1 MPHRIDTPMPSRRP
15 KNSPRL
21 LAGGDIAINRAEAK
35 GAFGGLIPLFQ
46 EADVSFANLELP
58 LSHDGKPAPEKI
70 LLRGAPDMAHA
81 LTEAG
86 FDVMAFANNHVL
98 DYGEEAFAET
108 MSLMDSLGVSL
119 VGGGMNLTQARRP
132 VLIERGGLK
141 IGFLAYCSIIPR
153 GFEASTAEPG
163 VNPIRAHTAYRP
175 WRDLSEYP
183 GTAPRIDTWAEPA
196 HLARMKR
203 DVRNLKKK
211 ADLVVVNHHWGT
223 SMTHEVMDFEREIAH
238 ATIEAGADLVLGG
251 HPHVLQGIEFHKG
264 APIVYSMGNL
274 IFDFEIPFF
283 TEETHETFLFGCT
296 LTKTGV
302 KEPYLMP
309 VTAGVFSIP
318 RRHSPKRGEGRRI
331 LGVMNALNEPFGTKL
346 EVQDERV
353 LISAP

>member
-1 MPHRIDTPMPSRRP
+1 MPPRAQDGP
-15 KNSPRL
+15 KL
-21 LAGGDIAINRAEAK
+21 LAGGDIAINRSEAK
-35 GAFGGLIPLFQ
+35 GAFGKLIPLLR

-58 LSHDGKPAPEKI
+58 LSRGGKPAPEKI

-98 DYGEEAFAET
+98 DYGEDAFAET
-108 MSLMDSLGVSL
+108 MSLMDSLSVAL
-119 VGGGMNLTQARRP
+119 VGGGMNLAQARKP
-132 VLIERGGLK
+132 VLIERGSLK
-141 IGFLAYCSIIPR
+141 VGFLAYCSVIPR
-153 GFEASTAEPG
+153 GFEATASDPG

-183 GTAPRIDTWAEPA
+183 GTPPRIDTWAEPA

-203 DVRNLKKK
+203 DIRNLKKK

-238 ATIEAGADLVLGG
+238 ASIDAGADLVLGG
-251 HPHVLQGIEFHKG
+251 HPHVLQAIEFHKG

-283 TEETHETFLFGCT
+283 TDETHDTFLFGCT
-296 LTKTGV
+296 MTKQGV
-302 KEPYLMP
+302 RELYLMP
-309 VTAGVFSIP
+309 VTAGVFSKP
-318 RRHSPKRGEGRRI
+318 RLHSPSRGEGRRI
-331 LGVMNALNEPFGTKL
+331 VDVMNALNEPFGTRL
-346 EVQDERV
+346 EVQDDRV

>member
-1 MPHRIDTPMPSRRP
+1 MPPRAQDGP
-15 KNSPRL
+15 KL
-21 LAGGDIAINRAEAK
+21 LAGGDIAINRSEAK
-35 GAFGGLIPLFQ
+35 GAFGKLIPLLR

-58 LSHDGKPAPEKI
+58 LSHNGKPAPEKI

-98 DYGEEAFAET
+98 DYGEGAFAET
-108 MSLMDSLGVSL
+108 MSLMDSLGVAL
-119 VGGGMNLTQARRP
+119 VGGGMNLAQARKP
-132 VLIERGGLK
+132 VLIERGSLK
-141 IGFLAYCSIIPR
+141 VGFLAYCSVIPR
-153 GFEASTAEPG
+153 GFEATASDPG

-183 GTAPRIDTWAEPA
+183 GTPPRIDTWAEPA

-203 DVRNLKKK
+203 DIRNLKKQ
-211 ADLVVVNHHWGT
+211 ADMVVVNHHWGT

-238 ATIEAGADLVLGG
+238 ASIDAGADLVLGG
-251 HPHVLQGIEFHKG
+251 HPHVLQAIEFYKG

-283 TEETHETFLFGCT
+283 TDETHDTFLFGCT
-296 LTKTGV
+296 LTKQGV
-302 KEPYLMP
+302 GELYLMP
-309 VTAGVFSIP
+309 VTAGVFSKP
-318 RRHSPKRGEGRRI
+318 RLHSPSRGDGRRI
-331 LGVMNALNEPFGTKL
+331 VDVMNALNEPFGTRLK
-346 EVQDERV
+346 VQDDRV

>member
-1 MPHRIDTPMPSRRP
+1 MSPRAKDG
-15 KNSPRL
+15 PRL

-35 GAFGGLIPLFQ
+35 GAFGRLIPLLR

-70 LLRGAPDMAHA
+70 LLRGAPEMAGA

-98 DYGEEAFAET
+98 DYGEDAFAET
-108 MSLMDSLGVSL
+108 MSLMDSLGVAL
-119 VGGGMNLTQARRP
+119 VGGGMNLAQARKP
-132 VLIERGGLK
+132 ALIERGNLT
-141 IGFLAYCSIIPR
+141 IGFLAYCSVIPR
-153 GFEASTAEPG
+153 GFEATASAPG

-183 GTAPRIDTWAEPA
+183 GTPPRIDTWAEPA

-203 DVRNLKKK
+203 DVRSLRKK

-223 SMTHEVMDFEREIAH
+223 SMTHEVMAFEREIAH
-238 ATIEAGADLVLGG
+238 ASVDAGADLVLGG
-251 HPHVLQGIEFHKG
+251 HPHVLQAVEFHKG

-274 IFDFEIPFF
+274 IFDFDIPFF
-283 TEETHETFLFGCT
+283 TDETHDTFLFGCT
-296 LTKTGV
+296 LTKKGV
-302 KEPYLMP
+302 RDPYLMP
-309 VTAGVFSIP
+309 VTAGVFSRP
-318 RRHSPKRGEGRRI
+318 RLHSPKRGEGRRI
-331 LGVMNALNEPFGTKL
+331 VDVMNALNEPFGTKL
-346 EVQDERV
+346 EVQGERV

>member
-1 MPHRIDTPMPSRRP
+1 MPPRTKDGP
-15 KNSPRL
+15 KL
-21 LAGGDIAINRAEAK
+21 LAGGDIAINRSEAK
-35 GAFGGLIPLFQ
+35 GAFGKLIPLLR

-58 LSHDGKPAPEKI
+58 LSHGGKPAPEKI

-98 DYGEEAFAET
+98 DYGEDAFAET
-108 MSLMDSLGVSL
+108 MSLMDSLGVAL
-119 VGGGMNLTQARRP
+119 VGGGMNLAQARKP
-132 VLIERGGLK
+132 VLIERGNLT
-141 IGFLAYCSIIPR
+141 IGFLAYCSVIPR
-153 GFEASTAEPG
+153 GFEATVSDPG

-183 GTAPRIDTWAEPA
+183 GTPPRIDTWAEPA

-203 DVRNLKKK
+203 DIRNFKKK

-238 ATIEAGADLVLGG
+238 ASIDAGADLILGG
-251 HPHVLQGIEFHKG
+251 HPHVLQAIEFHKG

-283 TEETHETFLFGCT
+283 TDETHDTFLFGCT
-296 LTKTGV
+296 LTKQGV
-302 KEPYLMP
+302 RELYLMP
-309 VTAGVFSIP
+309 VTAGVFSKP
-318 RRHSPKRGEGRRI
+318 RLHSPSRGDGRRI
-331 LGVMNALNEPFGTKL
+331 VDVMNALNEPFGTRL
-346 EVQDERV
+346 EVQDDRV
-353 LISAP
+353 SISAP

>member
-1 MPHRIDTPMPSRRP
+1 
-15 KNSPRL
+15 
-21 LAGGDIAINRAEAK
+21 
-35 GAFGGLIPLFQ
+35 
-46 EADVSFANLELP
+46 
-58 LSHDGKPAPEKI
+58 
-70 LLRGAPDMAHA
+70 
-81 LTEAG
+81 
-86 FDVMAFANNHVL
+86 
-98 DYGEEAFAET
+98 
-108 MSLMDSLGVSL
+108 
-119 VGGGMNLTQARRP
+119 
-132 VLIERGGLK
+132 
-141 IGFLAYCSIIPR
+141 
-153 GFEASTAEPG
+153 
-163 VNPIRAHTAYRP
+163 
-175 WRDLSEYP
+175 
-183 GTAPRIDTWAEPA
+183 
-196 HLARMKR
+196 MKR

-296 LTKTGV
+296 LAKTGV
-302 KEPYLMP
+302 KAPYLMP
-309 VTAGVFSIP
+309 VTAGVFSRP

>member
-1 MPHRIDTPMPSRRP
+1 MPPRAQDGP
-15 KNSPRL
+15 KL
-21 LAGGDIAINRAEAK
+21 LAGGDIAINRSEAK
-35 GAFGGLIPLFQ
+35 SAFGKLIPLLR

-58 LSHDGKPAPEKI
+58 LSRGGKPAPEKI

-98 DYGEEAFAET
+98 DYGEDAFAET
-108 MSLMDSLGVSL
+108 MSLMDSLGVAL
-119 VGGGMNLTQARRP
+119 VGGGMNLAQARKP
-132 VLIERGGLK
+132 VLIERGSLK
-141 IGFLAYCSIIPR
+141 VGFLAYCSVIPR
-153 GFEASTAEPG
+153 GFEATASNPG

-183 GTAPRIDTWAEPA
+183 GTPPRIDTWAEPA

-203 DVRNLKKK
+203 DIRNLKKQ

-238 ATIEAGADLVLGG
+238 ASIDAGADLVLGG
-251 HPHVLQGIEFHKG
+251 HPHVLQAIEFYKD

-283 TEETHETFLFGCT
+283 TDETHDTFLFGCT
-296 LTKTGV
+296 LTKQGV
-302 KEPYLMP
+302 RELYLMP
-309 VTAGVFSIP
+309 VTAGVFSKP
-318 RRHSPKRGEGRRI
+318 RLHSPSRGEGRRI
-331 LGVMNALNEPFGTKL
+331 VDVMNALNEPFGTRL
-346 EVQDERV
+346 EVQDDRV

>member
-1 MPHRIDTPMPSRRP
+1 MSPRAKDG
-15 KNSPRL
+15 PRL

-35 GAFGGLIPLFQ
+35 GAFGRLIPLLR

-70 LLRGAPDMAHA
+70 LLRGAPEMAGA

-98 DYGEEAFAET
+98 DYGEDAFAET
-108 MSLMDSLGVSL
+108 MSLMDSLGVAL
-119 VGGGMNLTQARRP
+119 VGGGMNLAQARKP
-132 VLIERGGLK
+132 VLIERGNLT
-141 IGFLAYCSIIPR
+141 IGFLAYCSVIPR
-153 GFEASTAEPG
+153 GFEAAASGPG

-183 GTAPRIDTWAEPA
+183 GTPPRIDTWAEPA

-223 SMTHEVMDFEREIAH
+223 SMTHEVMAFEREIAH
-238 ATIEAGADLVLGG
+238 ASVDAGADLVLGG
-251 HPHVLQGIEFHKG
+251 HPHVLQAVEFHKG

-274 IFDFEIPFF
+274 IFDFDIPFF
-283 TEETHETFLFGCT
+283 TDETHDTFLFGCT
-296 LTKTGV
+296 LTKKGV
-302 KEPYLMP
+302 RDPYLMP
-309 VTAGVFSIP
+309 VTAGVFSKP
-318 RRHSPKRGEGRRI
+318 RLHSPRRGEGRRI
-331 LGVMNALNEPFGTKL
+331 VDVMNALNEPFGTSL
-346 EVQDERV
+346 EIQDDRV

>member
-1 MPHRIDTPMPSRRP
+1 MPPRAKDGP
-15 KNSPRL
+15 KL

-35 GAFGGLIPLFQ
+35 GAFGRLIPLLR
-46 EADVSFANLELP
+46 ESDVSFANLELP

-70 LLRGAPDMAHA
+70 LLRGAPDMAGA
-81 LTEAG
+81 LAEAG

-98 DYGEEAFAET
+98 DYGEDAFAET
-108 MSLMDSLGVSL
+108 MSLMDSLEIPL
-119 VGGGMNLTQARRP
+119 VGGGMNLTQARKP
-132 VLIERGGLK
+132 VLIEREGFRV
-141 IGFLAYCSIIPR
+141 GFLAYCSVIPR
-153 GFEASTAEPG
+153 GFEATSSDPG

-183 GTAPRIDTWAEPA
+183 GTPPRIDTWAEPA

-203 DVRNLKKK
+203 DIRNLKKK

-238 ATIEAGADLVLGG
+238 ATIDAGADLVLGG
-251 HPHVLQGIEFHKG
+251 HPHVLQAIEFYKG

-283 TEETHETFLFGCT
+283 TDETHDTFLFGCT
-296 LTKTGV
+296 LTKKGV
-302 KEPYLMP
+302 QKPYLLP
-309 VTAGVFSIP
+309 VTAGVFSKP
-318 RRHSPKRGEGRRI
+318 RLHSPKRGEGRRI
-331 LGVMNALNEPFGTKL
+331 TGVMEALNEPFGTKL

-353 LISAP
+353 LIFAP

>member
-1 MPHRIDTPMPSRRP
+1 MPPRTKNGP
-15 KNSPRL
+15 KL
-21 LAGGDIAINRAEAK
+21 LTGGDIAINRSEAK
-35 GAFGGLIPLFQ
+35 GAFGKLIPLLR

-58 LSHDGKPAPEKI
+58 LSRGGKPAPEKI

-98 DYGEEAFAET
+98 DYGEDAFAET
-108 MSLMDSLGVSL
+108 MSLMDSLGVAL
-119 VGGGMNLTQARRP
+119 VGGGMNLAQARKP
-132 VLIERGGLK
+132 VLIERGSLK
-141 IGFLAYCSIIPR
+141 VGFLAYCSVIPR
-153 GFEASTAEPG
+153 GFEATATGPG

-183 GTAPRIDTWAEPA
+183 GTPPRIDTWAEPA

-203 DVRNLKKK
+203 DIRNLKKK

-238 ATIEAGADLVLGG
+238 ASIDAGADLVLGG
-251 HPHVLQGIEFHKG
+251 HPHVLQAIEFHKG

-274 IFDFEIPFF
+274 IFDFDIPFF
-283 TEETHETFLFGCT
+283 TDETHDTFLFGCT
-296 LTKTGV
+296 LTKQGV
-302 KEPYLMP
+302 GELYLMP
-309 VTAGVFSIP
+309 VTAGVFSKP
-318 RRHSPKRGEGRRI
+318 RLHSPSRGEGRRI
-331 LGVMNALNEPFGTKL
+331 VDVMNALNEPFGTRL
-346 EVQDERV
+346 EVQDDRV

>member
-1 MPHRIDTPMPSRRP
+1 MPPRTKDGP
-15 KNSPRL
+15 KL
-21 LAGGDIAINRAEAK
+21 LAGGDIAINRSEAK
-35 GAFGGLIPLFQ
+35 GAFGKLIPLLR

-58 LSHDGKPAPEKI
+58 LSHNGKPAPEKI

-98 DYGEEAFAET
+98 DYGEGAFAET
-108 MSLMDSLGVSL
+108 MSLMDSLGVAL
-119 VGGGMNLTQARRP
+119 VGGGMNLAQARKP
-132 VLIERGGLK
+132 VLIERGSLK
-141 IGFLAYCSIIPR
+141 VGFLAYCSVIPR
-153 GFEASTAEPG
+153 GFEATASDPG

-183 GTAPRIDTWAEPA
+183 GTPPRIDTWAEPA

-203 DVRNLKKK
+203 DIRNLKKQ

-238 ATIEAGADLVLGG
+238 ASIDAGADLVLGG
-251 HPHVLQGIEFHKG
+251 HPHVLQAIEFYKG

-283 TEETHETFLFGCT
+283 TDETHDTFLFGCT
-296 LTKTGV
+296 LTKQGV
-302 KEPYLMP
+302 GELYLMP
-309 VTAGVFSIP
+309 VTAGVFSKP
-318 RRHSPKRGEGRRI
+318 RLHSPSRGDGRRI
-331 LGVMNALNEPFGTKL
+331 VDVMNALNEPFGTRLK
-346 EVQDERV
+346 VQDDRV

>member
-1 MPHRIDTPMPSRRP
+1 MPPRAKDSP
-15 KNSPRL
+15 KL
-21 LAGGDIAINRAEAK
+21 LAGGDIAINRSEAK
-35 GAFGGLIPLFQ
+35 GAFGKLIPLLR

-58 LSHDGKPAPEKI
+58 LSRGGKPAPEKI

-98 DYGEEAFAET
+98 DYGEDAFAET
-108 MSLMDSLGVSL
+108 MSLMDSLGVAL
-119 VGGGMNLTQARRP
+119 VGGGMNLTQARKP
-132 VLIERGGLK
+132 ILIERGSLRV
-141 IGFLAYCSIIPR
+141 GFLAYCSVIPR
-153 GFEASTAEPG
+153 GFEATASDPG

-183 GTAPRIDTWAEPA
+183 GTPPRIDTWAEPA

-203 DVRNLKKK
+203 DIRNLKKK
-211 ADLVVVNHHWGT
+211 TDLVVVNHHWGT

-238 ATIEAGADLVLGG
+238 ASIDAGADLVLGG
-251 HPHVLQGIEFHKG
+251 HPHVLQAIEFYKG
-264 APIVYSMGNL
+264 APIAYSMGNL

-283 TEETHETFLFGCT
+283 TDETHDTFLFGCT
-296 LTKTGV
+296 LTKQGV
-302 KEPYLMP
+302 RELYLMP
-309 VTAGVFSIP
+309 VTAGVFSKP
-318 RRHSPKRGEGRRI
+318 RLHSPSRGEGRRI
-331 LGVMNALNEPFGTKL
+331 VDVMNALNEPFGTRL